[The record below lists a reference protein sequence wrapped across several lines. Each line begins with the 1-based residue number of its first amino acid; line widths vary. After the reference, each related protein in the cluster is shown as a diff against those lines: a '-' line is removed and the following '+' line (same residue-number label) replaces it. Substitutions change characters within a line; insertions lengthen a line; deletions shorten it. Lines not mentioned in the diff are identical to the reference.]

1 MTAAD
6 EPTLPKKVPGAESSR
21 KLLQLLLSFTVSTPT
36 WTVADL
42 SANLD
47 MPQSMVY
54 RYVGLLREVG
64 LLDSAGGKSYR
75 VTDLAQSL
83 AEAASVARAPL
94 AEVALPFMTAVR
106 DEIDETVLVS
116 RRSGWYSYCV
126 ERVESRQPVRLQFE
140 RGQAM
145 SLHSG
150 SMSRL
155 LLASMNE
162 NDRESYFS
170 RFSDVID
177 RDRMPRLSN
186 EALQEISDRG
196 FTESFEEVDEGIWG
210 VAAAIT
216 VGGDVIATVGT
227 AAPIY
232 RVDETQRARTTELII
247 EAAKQISRAMAEES
261 SPGRSR

>member
-1 MTAAD
+1 MAA
-6 EPTLPKKVPGAESSR
+6 EPTEPKRVPGAESSR
-21 KLLQLLLSFTVSTPT
+21 KLLQLLLSFTVEHPT

-42 SANLD
+42 SHALS

-54 RYVGLLREVG
+54 RYVALLREVG
-64 LLDSAGGKSYR
+64 LLDSASGKAYR

-94 AEVALPFMTAVR
+94 SDVSLPYMTAVR

-116 RRSGWYSYCV
+116 RRSGWFSYCV

-150 SMSRL
+150 SMSRI
-155 LLASMNE
+155 LLAAMNPAE
-162 NDRESYFS
+162 RESYFA
-170 RFSDVID
+170 RFPDALESKNKD
-177 RDRMPRLSN
+177 RLGD
-186 EALQEISDRG
+186 EALREVARRG
-196 FTESFEEVDEGIWG
+196 HTESFEEVDEGIWG
-210 VAAAIT
+210 TAAAIT
-216 VGGDVIATVGT
+216 LGGEVIASIGT

-232 RVDETQRARTTELII
+232 RVDEAQRARTKQLIVDA
-247 EAAKQISRAMAEES
+247 AAKISAGLQAQSSASRA
-261 SPGRSR
+261 G

>member
-1 MTAAD
+1 VTT
-6 EPTLPKKVPGAESSR
+6 EPPAPKKVPGAESSR
-21 KLLQLLLSFTVSTPT
+21 KLLQLLLSFTVSHPT

-42 SANLD
+42 SSALS
-47 MPQSMVY
+47 MPPSMVY

-94 AEVALPFMTAVR
+94 AEVSLPFMTAVR

-126 ERVESRQPVRLQFE
+126 ERVESHQPVRLQFE

-145 SLHSG
+145 SLHAG
-150 SMSRL
+150 SMSRI
-155 LLASMNE
+155 LLAAM
-162 NDRESYFS
+162 DESERAAYFS
-170 RFSDVID
+170 RFSDVLD
-177 RDRMPRLSN
+177 PERMGRLSS
-186 EALQEISDRG
+186 EALDEIAERG

-216 VGGDVIATVGT
+216 VGGEVVASIGT
-227 AAPIY
+227 AGPIY
-232 RVDETQRARTTELII
+232 RVDEAQRARTTGLIVD
-247 EAAKQISRAMAEES
+247 AATRISARLQEQSAAFRAH
-261 SPGRSR
+261 